1 MSSYAFAYTRT
12 ARAYELT
19 PDGQD
24 LTRGL
29 VRELYAGGVF
39 FCFFFYYL
47 RQLHSCAT
55 STPTLHTYYPSFS
68 VLYSFFLCVLFLA
81 LACSLVCLLF
91 FCR

>member
-39 FCFFFYYL
+39 FFCI
-47 RQLHSCAT
+47 
-55 STPTLHTYYPSFS
+55 
-68 VLYSFFLCVLFLA
+68 FFLLSTSVAQLRYVYA
-81 LACSLVCLLF
+81 YTTYLLS
-91 FCR
+91 